1 MNLSL
6 IVTSNEQELKRLD
19 YDVTSSTPR
28 WRQSTEIDLSL
39 LDQEIVEGTWEVQ
52 IINNKNQEVL
62 ESRNFELITPEINQ
76 QEENC
81 MRQGI

>member
-28 WRQSTEIDLSL
+28 WRQWTEIDLSL

-76 QEENC
+76 QEETAEF
-81 MRQGI
+81 